1 MFGSESFDALCGVGV
16 PRPNFQRLIAY
27 VEPNEGGQE
36 EKLEMQVWHRRK
48 QNSASASSISETRM
62 CCPEAFVRATV
73 VEVNPQTGQPMT
85 RGLTFHRSLCPTDL
99 LPHPSLSRR
108 SKVMDICQER
118 LNQEKYPTLDKK
130 PTITKLEVIW
140 QCPDRSL
147 QRVRAQM
154 AFSCKELE
162 KALNSIQV
170 HHKALQTEEEPRKLT
185 LDKATSVGG
194 FSIIPNRYAKEHLLK
209 SKAYTRRASCVQEHS
224 RPPSTE
230 VRSNLPA
237 FDVEL
242 RLLLTQ
248 YGVSAGQLTKML
260 QRFVIK
266 ELPGDQAGT
275 PSLNIRETEQNAR
288 SRRKIQR
295 FSEPSSDKDKDVSG
309 YSGDDDSYATITG
322 GKDVEHQVVG
332 NAELVAP
339 NRSLSSSLATDSQEI
354 NELSTAAGLT
364 AAFVRRHKCFQL
376 LARQSR
382 SPSPP

>member
-1 MFGSESFDALCGVGV
+1 MMFGSESFDALCGVGV

-27 VEPNEGGQE
+27 VEPNEGGHE
-36 EKLEMQVWHRRK
+36 ENLEMQVWHRRK
-48 QNSASASSISETRM
+48 RNSASASSISETRM

-85 RGLTFHRSLCPTDL
+85 RGLTFHRSLCPTVL
-99 LPHPSLSRR
+99 LPHSSLSRR

-118 LNQEKYPTLDKK
+118 LNQEKCPTLDKK
-130 PTITKLEVIW
+130 PTFTKLEVIW

-154 AFSCKELE
+154 AFSCEKLLE
-162 KALNSIQV
+162 KGFYSIQV

-194 FSIIPNRYAKEHLLK
+194 FSRSIIGNKYAKEHLLK
-209 SKAYTRRASCVQEHS
+209 NKAYTRKASCVQEHT
-224 RPPSTE
+224 RVPSTE

-242 RLLLTQ
+242 RRLLTQ
-248 YGVSAGQLTKML
+248 YGVSACQLTKML

-275 PSLNIRETEQNAR
+275 QSLNIRETEQNAR

-295 FSEPSSDKDKDVSG
+295 FSEPSSDKDKDGSG
-309 YSGDDDSYATITG
+309 YSGDDDSDATITG
-322 GKDVEHQVVG
+322 GKDVEHQ
-332 NAELVAP
+332 P
-339 NRSLSSSLATDSQEI
+339 RIPRRST
-354 NELSTAAGLT
+354 TCP
-364 AAFVRRHKCFQL
+364 RRQ
-376 LARQSR
+376 A
-382 SPSPP
+382 